1 MDFLGGRGR
10 GATTKKNQEQI
21 SKEDNATTK
30 HRNKQKTT
38 GGPGPVEQAV
48 ALAVLHGQEEGK
60 NKDTPEANNNKKTAD
75 TPGAQKI
82 TMPMTIMVMT
92 MMMKVMR
99 TTTLVGERRVKG

>member
-1 MDFLGGRGR
+1 MNIISLSDIAIVISHIGSAAVSSPSKR
-10 GATTKKNQEQI
+10 TKN
-21 SKEDNATTK
+21 
-30 HRNKQKTT
+30 
-38 GGPGPVEQAV
+38 GGPGPVEQDV